1 MVFAGPRGAFSCLQG
16 ASPVHGRVSAIHAP
30 GVSPGSAHLQHSVL
44 HPLRA
49 TCHVAP
55 RGGFLDI
62 GGDLRKRCDRP
73 CIQGA
78 LPPNP
83 RRRFGEQGKGTKLV
97 SPRGEP
103 GGSQTARPTS
113 RAPDG
118 VATRWPPATLA
129 ADRAARLAD
138 AHAARRDQPDP
149 EWRGVARERGA

>member
-1 MVFAGPRGAFSCLQG
+1 MLHRVAASSISAGTCGNAAIGRAFRGLCPR
-16 ASPVHGRVSAIHAP
+16 
-30 GVSPGSAHLQHSVL
+30 
-44 HPLRA
+44 
-49 TCHVAP
+49 T
-55 RGGFLDI
+55 
-62 GGDLRKRCDRP
+62 
-73 CIQGA
+73 
-78 LPPNP
+78 P